1 MEPDWKAAFNIL
13 MDYWDFIPEEER
25 KSVDK
30 KLRIALNEQNSS
42 LKTSSSN
49 YDSPPKDCIKRALKR
64 LKDQYGFGIPNN
76 KEVWKKDPVVLKA
89 LEEEFG
95 KSD

>member
-1 MEPDWKAAFNIL
+1 VKPNWKAAYNIL

-25 KSVDK
+25 IIVDQ
-30 KLRIALNEQNSS
+30 KLNIALNEHNGSS
-42 LKTSSSN
+42 KTSFH
-49 YDSPPKDCIKRALKR
+49 DFHSPPRDCIKNALKR
-64 LKDQYGFGIPNN
+64 LKDQYGFGMPNK